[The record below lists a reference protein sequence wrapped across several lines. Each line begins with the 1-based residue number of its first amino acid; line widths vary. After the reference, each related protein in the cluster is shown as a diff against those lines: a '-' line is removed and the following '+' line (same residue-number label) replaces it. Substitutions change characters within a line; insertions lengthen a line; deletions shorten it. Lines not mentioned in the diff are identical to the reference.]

1 MAGKI
6 IVIAGPT
13 ASGKTGL
20 SIELAKMYNGE
31 IVSADSMQV
40 YRRMDIGTAKATLQ
54 ERSLVPHHML
64 DVAEPDENYSVARY
78 VEEASLCCDDIIA
91 RGKIPI
97 LTGGTGLY
105 IDSLLSGRD
114 FAESRADSAVRDALE
129 KEYDALGPEAMHAR
143 LASVDPERAAKL
155 GVGDRRRVLRA
166 LEVWML
172 TGQTITEHDRLSRLV
187 PERYDAAFIV
197 LNFAR
202 RAMLYERID
211 RRVDMML
218 EEGLEGEVRS
228 LLASGLSPDCTAMQA
243 IGYKEMAE
251 YVAGRLSLTQAVELI
266 KQSSRRY
273 AKRQLTW
280 FRRREGA
287 LWLNRENG
295 QDMQSDRQLSSE
307 FLRSRGIS

>member
-20 SIELAKMYNGE
+20 SIELAKMYDCE

-40 YRRMDIGTAKATLQ
+40 YRRMDIGTAKASMQ

-114 FAESRADSAVRDALE
+114 FAESRADSAVR
-129 KEYDALGPEAMHAR
+129 
-143 LASVDPERAAKL
+143 ASSSAEPTRA
-155 GVGDRRRVLRA
+155 
-166 LEVWML
+166 
-172 TGQTITEHDRLSRLV
+172 
-187 PERYDAAFIV
+187 
-197 LNFAR
+197 
-202 RAMLYERID
+202 
-211 RRVDMML
+211 
-218 EEGLEGEVRS
+218 S
-228 LLASGLSPDCTAMQA
+228 L
-243 IGYKEMAE
+243 
-251 YVAGRLSLTQAVELI
+251 
-266 KQSSRRY
+266 
-273 AKRQLTW
+273 
-280 FRRREGA
+280 
-287 LWLNRENG
+287 
-295 QDMQSDRQLSSE
+295 
-307 FLRSRGIS
+307 